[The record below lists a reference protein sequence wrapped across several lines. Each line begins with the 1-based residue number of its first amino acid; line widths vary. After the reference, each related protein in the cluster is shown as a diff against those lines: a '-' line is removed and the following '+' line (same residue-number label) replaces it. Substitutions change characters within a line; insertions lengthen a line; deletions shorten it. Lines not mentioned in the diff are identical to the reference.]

1 MKIVFFSICSDLRD
15 EVEGMDTEKILF
27 ALQERDRWIER
38 ETDLK
43 REMRGVSKEEKGAK
57 QEELERIKE
66 QIAYYDALA
75 RDMKKSVKPS
85 KLSHLMNSLLH
96 I

>member
-1 MKIVFFSICSDLRD
+1 
-15 EVEGMDTEKILF
+15 MDAEKILF
-27 ALQERDRWIER
+27 ALQERERWIER
-38 ETDLK
+38 ETELK
-43 REMRGVSKEEKGAK
+43 KEIRGGSKEEKEAK
-57 QEELERIKE
+57 AEELGRIKE

-96 I
+96 V